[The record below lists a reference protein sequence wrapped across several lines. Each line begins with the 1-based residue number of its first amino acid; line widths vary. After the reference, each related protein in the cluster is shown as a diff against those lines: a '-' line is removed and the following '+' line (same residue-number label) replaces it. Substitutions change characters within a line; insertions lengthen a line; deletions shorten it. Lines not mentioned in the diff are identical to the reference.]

1 MPGSGKSIAA
11 PAARALCA
19 ADPGCSRRI
28 CHQLSSARGEA
39 RFGSRIIPLRSRGK
53 RVRDHDVI
61 PFPIPPSSGHRSWQP
76 LLVSLCAA
84 ACSSGSAAPQPQQ
97 LTLWSG
103 IAPEFTND
111 LIRRFNSALPQTHID
126 LQTTSGGV
134 VVVSAV
140 DGGQGQLGLAQ
151 SDVVYLAYRRG
162 IERNLYP
169 HKNLR
174 AIAVLWVN
182 TFHVLVRRDSPFRSI
197 DDLKGRRVGIIPP
210 GTSGEFSTR
219 IVLGAHGMS
228 YADVQP
234 IFEPTDSLVPK
245 LGSGQI
251 DAVFSANPLML
262 AATRALSQTVP
273 LRLLPIG
280 RTVINRLR
288 GSYPFL
294 RPVTVAANQL
304 PGQNRPIETLGAEW
318 LLVCR
323 SDLSEDLVYQL
334 TRAFFEQLPALAR
347 DHGEAAL
354 IDPEQAPAA
363 PIPLHAG
370 AARYYRERE
379 ILR

>member
-1 MPGSGKSIAA
+1 MH
-11 PAARALCA
+11 RL
-19 ADPGCSRRI
+19 
-28 CHQLSSARGEA
+28 LVEARGTA
-39 RFGSRIIPLRSRGK
+39 A
-53 RVRDHDVI
+53 
-61 PFPIPPSSGHRSWQP
+61 QP
-76 LLVSLCAA
+76 
-84 ACSSGSAAPQPQQ
+84 

-103 IAPEFTND
+103 IATEFTND
-111 LIRRFNSALPQTHID
+111 LIQRFNGALPQTHIG
-126 LQTTSGGV
+126 LQATSGGV

-140 DGGQGQLGLAQ
+140 DSGQGQLGLAQ

-182 TFHVLVRRDSPFRSI
+182 NLYVLVRRDSPFRSI
-197 DDLKGRRVGIIPP
+197 SDLKGRRVGVILP

-228 YADVQP
+228 YADV
-234 IFEPTDSLVPK
+234 EPTFQPTAQIVPK
-245 LGSGQI
+245 LGLGEI
-251 DAVFSANPLML
+251 DAVFSANPVML
-262 AATRALSQTVP
+262 TTARALSETVP
-273 LRLLPIG
+273 LRLLPIS

-304 PGQNRPIETLGAEW
+304 RGQDQPIETLGAEW

-334 TRAFFEQLPALAR
+334 TREFFTQLPALAR

-354 IDPEQAPAA
+354 IDPEQAPAT

>member
-1 MPGSGKSIAA
+1 MATTSSRFRSGRVPGTAA
-11 PAARALCA
+11 A
-19 ADPGCSRRI
+19 
-28 CHQLSSARGEA
+28 
-39 RFGSRIIPLRSRGK
+39 
-53 RVRDHDVI
+53 
-61 PFPIPPSSGHRSWQP
+61 

-84 ACSSGSAAPQPQQ
+84 ACSSGSAAPQSQQQ

-103 IAPEFTND
+103 IAAGFTND
-111 LIRRFNSALPQTHID
+111 LIRRFNSTLPQTHIG

-140 DGGQGQLGLAQ
+140 DGGKGQLGLAP
-151 SDVVYLAYRRG
+151 SDIVYLAYRRG

-182 TFHVLVRRDSPFRSI
+182 TFYVLVRHDSPFRSI
-197 DDLKGRRVGIIPP
+197 TDLKGRRVGIILP

-219 IVLGAHGMS
+219 IVLGVHGMS

-234 IFEPTDSLVPK
+234 TFQPTDRIVEK
-245 LGSGQI
+245 LGLGEI
-251 DAVFSANPLML
+251 DAVFSSNPLMMTT
-262 AATRALSQTVP
+262 ARALSETVP
-273 LRLLPIG
+273 LRVLPIG
-280 RTVINRLR
+280 RPEVNRLR

-304 PGQNRPIETLGAEW
+304 HGQDQPVETLGSEW
-318 LLVCR
+318 LLICR

-334 TRAFFEQLPALAR
+334 TREFFAQLPAMAR
-347 DHGEAAL
+347 EHGEAAL
-354 IDPEQAPAA
+354 IDPEQAPAT

-379 ILR
+379 VLR

>member
-1 MPGSGKSIAA
+1 VTATSSRFRSRRRPRKPA
-11 PAARALCA
+11 PARFAVAALLI
-19 ADPGCSRRI
+19 S
-28 CHQLSSARGEA
+28 LSAS
-39 RFGSRIIPLRSRGK
+39 
-53 RVRDHDVI
+53 
-61 PFPIPPSSGHRSWQP
+61 
-76 LLVSLCAA
+76 
-84 ACSSGSAAPQPQQ
+84 ACSSGSAAPRPQQ

-103 IAPEFTND
+103 IAAGFTND

-126 LQTTSGGV
+126 LQTTAGGV

-140 DGGQGQLGLAQ
+140 DSGQGQLGLAQ

-162 IERNLYP
+162 IERNQYP

-182 TFHVLVRRDSPFRSI
+182 TFYVVVRRDSRFHSI
-197 DDLKGRRVGIIPP
+197 ADLRGQRVGIIRP

-234 IFEPTDSLVPK
+234 IFEPTDDLMPK
-245 LGSGQI
+245 LGAREI

-262 AATRALSQTVP
+262 TAAHALSQTIP

-280 RTVINRLR
+280 RTVTNQLR

-294 RPVTVAANQL
+294 KPVTIAANQL
-304 PGQNRPIETLGAEW
+304 QGQNAPIETLGAEW
-318 LLVCR
+318 LLVCS
-323 SDLSEDLVYQL
+323 SDLSEELVYQL
-334 TRAFFEQLPALAR
+334 TREFFVQLPALAR
-347 DHGEAAL
+347 EHGEAAL
-354 IDPEQAPAA
+354 IDPEQAPAT

-379 ILR
+379 VLR

>member
-1 MPGSGKSIAA
+1 VA
-11 PAARALCA
+11 P
-19 ADPGCSRRI
+19 P
-28 CHQLSSARGEA
+28 
-39 RFGSRIIPLRSRGK
+39 
-53 RVRDHDVI
+53 
-61 PFPIPPSSGHRSWQP
+61 
-76 LLVSLCAA
+76 
-84 ACSSGSAAPQPQQ
+84 PQP

-103 IAPEFTND
+103 IAAEFTND
-111 LIRRFNSALPQTHID
+111 LISRFNGALPHTHIT
-126 LQTTSGGV
+126 LQAAAGGV

-140 DGGQGQLGLAQ
+140 DSGQGQLGLAQ

-182 TFHVLVRRDSPFRSI
+182 NLYVLVRADSAFRSI
-197 DDLKGRRVGIIPP
+197 EDLRGRRVGVILP

-219 IVLGAHGMS
+219 ILLSAHGMS

-234 IFEPTDSLVPK
+234 IFESSYSLMPK
-245 LGSGQI
+245 LGSGEI
-251 DAVFSANPLML
+251 DAVFSANPVML
-262 AATRALSQTVP
+262 SAARELSQRVP

-280 RTVINRLR
+280 RTVINQLR

-294 RPVTVAANQL
+294 KPVTVAANQL
-304 PGQNRPIETLGAEW
+304 SGQHQPTETLGSEW

-323 SDLSEDLVYQL
+323 SDLAEDLVYAL
-334 TRAFFEQLPALAR
+334 TREFFAQLPAMAQNLR
-347 DHGEAAL
+347 EAAL

-379 ILR
+379 VLR

>member
-1 MPGSGKSIAA
+1 MTTTSS
-11 PAARALCA
+11 RAGFRGRAGTALLALLCTV
-19 ADPGCSRRI
+19 G
-28 CHQLSSARGEA
+28 
-39 RFGSRIIPLRSRGK
+39 
-53 RVRDHDVI
+53 
-61 PFPIPPSSGHRSWQP
+61 
-76 LLVSLCAA
+76 
-84 ACSSGSAAPQPQQ
+84 CSSGSAAPAPQR

-103 IAPEFTND
+103 IAEGFTND
-111 LIRRFNSALPQTHID
+111 LIRRFNGALPQIHVD
-126 LQTTSGGV
+126 LQATSGGV

-140 DGGQGQLGLAQ
+140 DAGQGQLGLAQ
-151 SDVVYLAYRRG
+151 ADVVYLAYRRG

-182 TFHVLVRRDSPFRSI
+182 TLYVLVRRDSLFQSI
-197 DDLKGRRVGIIPP
+197 DDLKGRRVGVIVP

-219 IVLGAHGMS
+219 ILLGAHGMS
-228 YADVQP
+228 YADVKP
-234 IFEPTDSLVPK
+234 IFEPTGDLVPK

-251 DAVFSANPLML
+251 DAVFSANPVML
-262 AATRALSQTVP
+262 EAARTLNQTVP

-304 PGQNRPIETLGAEW
+304 PGQSQPIETLGAEW

-323 SDLSEDLVYQL
+323 GDLSEDLVYQL

-347 DHGEAAL
+347 DHGEGAL

>member
-1 MPGSGKSIAA
+1 VTTTSSRFRSRRFTSFIAA
-11 PAARALCA
+11 WLAL
-19 ADPGCSRRI
+19 
-28 CHQLSSARGEA
+28 Q
-39 RFGSRIIPLRSRGK
+39 
-53 RVRDHDVI
+53 
-61 PFPIPPSSGHRSWQP
+61 
-76 LLVSLCAA
+76 CAA
-84 ACSSGSAAPQPQQ
+84 ACSSGAAAPRSQQ

-103 IAPEFTND
+103 IAAGFTTD
-111 LIRRFNSALPQTHID
+111 LIKGFNSALPQTHID
-126 LQTTSGGV
+126 LQNAAGGV
-134 VVVSAV
+134 VVVSAI

-174 AIAVLWVN
+174 AIATLWIN
-182 TFHVLVRRDSPFRSI
+182 NFYVLVRRDSPFRSI
-197 DDLKGRRVGIIPP
+197 EDLKGKRVGIIRP

-219 IVLGAHGMS
+219 IVLGAYGMR

-234 IFEPTDSLVPK
+234 IFEPTDTLVPK
-245 LGSGQI
+245 LGSGEL

-262 AATRALSQTVP
+262 EAARTLSQTVP
-273 LRLLPIG
+273 LRLLPIS
-280 RTVINRLR
+280 RTVSNQLR

-304 PGQNRPIETLGAEW
+304 GGQDQPINTLGAEW

-323 SDLSEDLVYQL
+323 NDLAEDLVYDL
-334 TRAFFEQLPALAR
+334 TRAFFAQLPVLAR

-354 IDPEQAPAA
+354 IDPEQAPAT
-363 PIPLHAG
+363 PIPLHPG

>member
-1 MPGSGKSIAA
+1 MTTTSSRFAIAA
-11 PAARALCA
+11 
-19 ADPGCSRRI
+19 
-28 CHQLSSARGEA
+28 
-39 RFGSRIIPLRSRGK
+39 
-53 RVRDHDVI
+53 
-61 PFPIPPSSGHRSWQP
+61 

-84 ACSSGSAAPQPQQ
+84 CSSGAAAPQPLQ

-103 IAPEFTND
+103 IAPAFTND
-111 LIRRFNSALPQTHID
+111 LIQRFNSAVPETHIGWRP
-126 LQTTSGGV
+126 TSGGV
-134 VVVSAV
+134 VAVSAV
-140 DGGQGQLGLAQ
+140 DAGQGQLGLAQ

-162 IERNLYP
+162 IEDNKYP
-169 HKNLR
+169 HMNLR

-182 TFHVLVRRDSPFRSI
+182 TFHMLVLRDSPFHSI
-197 DDLKGRRVGIIPP
+197 ADLKGRRVGIIPK

-219 IVLGAHGMS
+219 IVFAAYGMS
-228 YADVQP
+228 SDDDVQP
-234 IFEPTDSLVPK
+234 IYEPTDSLVPK

-251 DAVFSANPLML
+251 DAVFSANPLMP
-262 AATRALSQTVP
+262 ATAIALSQTVP

-280 RTVINRLR
+280 RAEVNRLR

-294 RPVTVAANQL
+294 RPVTVAGNQL
-304 PGQNRPIETLGAEW
+304 RGQNQPIETLGAEW

-334 TRAFFEQLPALAR
+334 TRVFFDQLPALAR
-347 DHGEAAL
+347 KHGEAAL

>member
-1 MPGSGKSIAA
+1 MTTTSGK
-11 PAARALCA
+11 P
-19 ADPGCSRRI
+19 PY
-28 CHQLSSARGEA
+28 
-39 RFGSRIIPLRSRGK
+39 RSFA
-53 RVRDHDVI
+53 VAV
-61 PFPIPPSSGHRSWQP
+61 
-76 LLVSLCAA
+76 LLVSLCT
-84 ACSSGSAAPQPQQ
+84 ACSSGAAAPQPQQ
-97 LTLWSG
+97 LRLWSG
-103 IAPEFTND
+103 IAPGFTNG
-111 LIRRFNSALPQTHID
+111 LIRRFNSALPQTHIS
-126 LQTTSGGV
+126 LQPTSGGV
-134 VVVSAV
+134 VAVSAV
-140 DGGQGQLGLAQ
+140 DGGEGELGLAQ
-151 SDVVYLAYRRG
+151 ADVVYLAYRRG
-162 IERNLYP
+162 IERNQYP

-182 TFHVLVRRDSPFRSI
+182 TFHVLVRADSPFRSI
-197 DDLKGRRVGIIPP
+197 EDLKGQRVGIIPP

-219 IVLGAHGMS
+219 IVLGAHGFS
-228 YADVQP
+228 YADMEP
-234 IFEPTDSLVPK
+234 IFEPTDILVPK
-245 LGSGQI
+245 LAAGEI

-273 LRLLPIG
+273 LRLLPIS
-280 RTVINRLR
+280 RTVTNRLR

-304 PGQNRPIETLGAEW
+304 TGQSRPIETLGAEW

-323 SDLSEDLVYQL
+323 SDLSEDVVYQL
-334 TRAFFEQLPALAR
+334 TRAFFEQLPALAL

>member
-1 MPGSGKSIAA
+1 MSSHF
-11 PAARALCA
+11 R
-19 ADPGCSRRI
+19 SRRRSSTAAALLISI
-28 CHQLSSARGEA
+28 CT
-39 RFGSRIIPLRSRGK
+39 
-53 RVRDHDVI
+53 
-61 PFPIPPSSGHRSWQP
+61 
-76 LLVSLCAA
+76 A
-84 ACSSGSAAPQPQQ
+84 ACSSGSAAPQSQQ

-103 IAPEFTND
+103 IAAGFTND
-111 LIRRFNSALPQTHID
+111 LIRRLNGALPQTHIG
-126 LQTTSGGV
+126 LQPTSGGV

-182 TFHVLVRRDSPFRSI
+182 TFYVLVRRDSPFRSI
-197 DDLKGRRVGIIPP
+197 TDLKGRRVGIIRP

-234 IFEPTDSLVPK
+234 IFEPTDTLVPK
-245 LGSGQI
+245 LGSGEI

-262 AATRALSQTVP
+262 AAARALSETVP

-280 RTVINRLR
+280 RTEVNQLR

-304 PGQNRPIETLGAEW
+304 SGQNKPIETLGSEW

-323 SDLSEDLVYQL
+323 SDLSEELVYQL
-334 TRAFFEQLPALAR
+334 TREFFAQLPAMAR

-354 IDPEQAPAA
+354 IDPEQAPAT

>member
-1 MPGSGKSIAA
+1 MTTSSSRFRSAPCLDIAA
-11 PAARALCA
+11 VVLALCA
-19 ADPGCSRRI
+19 
-28 CHQLSSARGEA
+28 
-39 RFGSRIIPLRSRGK
+39 
-53 RVRDHDVI
+53 
-61 PFPIPPSSGHRSWQP
+61 
-76 LLVSLCAA
+76 LVSGAG
-84 ACSSGSAAPQPQQ
+84 CSSGAAAPQSQQ

-103 IAPEFTND
+103 IAAEFTND
-111 LIRRFNSALPQTHID
+111 LIKRFNTALPQTHID
-126 LQTTSGGV
+126 LQTAAGGV

-140 DGGQGQLGLAQ
+140 DGGKGQLGLAQ

-162 IERNLYP
+162 IERNQYP

-182 TFHVLVRRDSPFRSI
+182 NLYVLVRRDSPFRSI
-197 DDLKGRRVGIIPP
+197 KDLKGRRVGVILR

-219 IVLGAHGMS
+219 ILLSAHGMS

-234 IFEPTDSLVPK
+234 IFESTYNLVPK
-245 LGSGQI
+245 LGSGEI
-251 DAVFSANPLML
+251 DAVFSANPVML
-262 AATRALSQTVP
+262 SAARELSETVP

-280 RTVINRLR
+280 RTVINQLR

-294 RPVTVAANQL
+294 KPVTVAANQL
-304 PGQNRPIETLGAEW
+304 SGQDEPTETLGSEW

-323 SDLSEDLVYQL
+323 SDLPEDLVYNL
-334 TRAFFEQLPALAR
+334 TREFFAQLPAMAR
-347 DHGEAAL
+347 AHGEAAL
-354 IDPEQAPAA
+354 IDPEQEPAT

>member
-1 MPGSGKSIAA
+1 MTTTSSRFQPCRRPGTASGKPAQGRFAISGKPAQGRFAISGKPVRRRFAIA
-11 PAARALCA
+11 
-19 ADPGCSRRI
+19 S
-28 CHQLSSARGEA
+28 
-39 RFGSRIIPLRSRGK
+39 
-53 RVRDHDVI
+53 
-61 PFPIPPSSGHRSWQP
+61 
-76 LLVSLCAA
+76 LLVSLCAT
-84 ACSSGSAAPQPQQ
+84 ACASGSAAPQPQQ

-103 IAPEFTND
+103 IAPAFTND
-111 LIRRFNSALPQTHID
+111 LIQRLNSALPQIHID

-134 VVVSAV
+134 VAVSAV
-140 DGGQGQLGLAQ
+140 DSGQGQLGLAQ
-151 SDVVYLAYRRG
+151 SDVVYIAYRRG

-228 YADVQP
+228 YADLQP
-234 IFEPTDSLVPK
+234 IFEPTDNLVPK

-262 AATRALSQTVP
+262 AVTRALSQAVP
-273 LRLLPIG
+273 LRMLPIG
-280 RTVINRLR
+280 RPEVNRLR

-294 RPVTVAANQL
+294 KPVTVAANEL
-304 PGQNRPIETLGAEW
+304 PGQSQPIETLGAEW

-334 TRAFFEQLPALAR
+334 TRAFFEQLPAMAR

>member
-1 MPGSGKSIAA
+1 MTSSRRRALRRPGAVSGK
-11 PAARALCA
+11 PA
-19 ADPGCSRRI
+19 RR
-28 CHQLSSARGEA
+28 
-39 RFGSRIIPLRSRGK
+39 RFAITA
-53 RVRDHDVI
+53 
-61 PFPIPPSSGHRSWQP
+61 
-76 LLVSLCAA
+76 LLVSLCTA
-84 ACSSGSAAPQPQQ
+84 ACSSGAAAPPPQQ
-97 LTLWSG
+97 LTLLSG
-103 IAPEFTND
+103 IAAGFTND
-111 LIRRFNSALPQTHID
+111 LVKRFNSALPQTHIN
-126 LQTTSGGV
+126 LQTSAGGV

-162 IERNLYP
+162 IERNQYP

-182 TFHVLVRRDSPFRSI
+182 TFYVVVRRDSTIKSI
-197 DDLKGRRVGIIPP
+197 ADLKGKRVGIIRP

-219 IVLGAHGMS
+219 IVLGVHGMS

-234 IFEPTDSLVPK
+234 IFEPTDDLMPK
-245 LGSGQI
+245 LGSREI
-251 DAVFSANPLML
+251 EAVFSANPLML
-262 AATRALSQTVP
+262 TAAHDLSQTVP

-280 RTVINRLR
+280 RTEVNRLR

-294 RPVTVAANQL
+294 KPVTLAPNQL
-304 PGQNRPIETLGAEW
+304 KGQDQPIETLGAEW
-318 LLVCR
+318 LLVCS
-323 SDLSEDLVYQL
+323 SDLSEELVYQL

-354 IDPEQAPAA
+354 IDPEQAPAT

-379 ILR
+379 VLR

>member
-1 MPGSGKSIAA
+1 MTATSSRFRSRRRSSTVSGKPAPRRFAIAA
-11 PAARALCA
+11 LL
-19 ADPGCSRRI
+19 
-28 CHQLSSARGEA
+28 LS
-39 RFGSRIIPLRSRGK
+39 LY
-53 RVRDHDVI
+53 
-61 PFPIPPSSGHRSWQP
+61 
-76 LLVSLCAA
+76 AA
-84 ACSSGSAAPQPQQ
+84 ACSSGSAAPQSQQ

-103 IAPEFTND
+103 IAAGFTND
-111 LIRRFNSALPQTHID
+111 LIQRFNSALPQIHID

-174 AIAVLWVN
+174 AIAVLWIN
-182 TFHVLVRRDSPFRSI
+182 NLYVLVRGDSPFRSI
-197 DDLKGRRVGIIPP
+197 KDLKGRRVGVILP

-219 IVLGAHGMS
+219 ILLSAHGMS

-234 IFEPTDSLVPK
+234 IFEPTDTLVPK
-245 LGSGQI
+245 LGSGEI

-262 AATRALSQTVP
+262 ASAHALSQTVP

-280 RTVINRLR
+280 RTVSNRLR

-334 TRAFFEQLPALAR
+334 TRAFFEELPALAR

-379 ILR
+379 VLR

>member
-1 MPGSGKSIAA
+1 VTTTSS
-11 PAARALCA
+11 RFR
-19 ADPGCSRRI
+19 SRRR
-28 CHQLSSARGEA
+28 QGTAAAL
-39 RFGSRIIPLRSRGK
+39 
-53 RVRDHDVI
+53 
-61 PFPIPPSSGHRSWQP
+61 
-76 LLVSLCAA
+76 LLVSLTAT
-84 ACSSGSAAPQPQQ
+84 ACSSRSVAAQPQQ
-97 LTLWSG
+97 LALWSG
-103 IAPEFTND
+103 TAAEFTND
-111 LIRRFNSALPQTHID
+111 LIQRVNGALRQTHID

-182 TFHVLVRRDSPFRSI
+182 TLYVLVRRDSPFQSI
-197 DDLKGRRVGIIPP
+197 SDLKGRRVGIILR

-219 IVLGAHGMS
+219 IVLGAYGMS
-228 YADVQP
+228 YDDV
-234 IFEPTDSLVPK
+234 EPTFQPTGQIVPK
-245 LGSGQI
+245 LGLGEI

-262 AATRALSQTVP
+262 AAARTLSETVP
-273 LRLLPIG
+273 LRLLPIS
-280 RTVINRLR
+280 RTVINTLR

-294 RPVTVAANQL
+294 KPVTVAANQL
-304 PGQNRPIETLGAEW
+304 HGQDRPIETLGSEW

-334 TRAFFEQLPALAR
+334 TREFFAQLPAMAR

-354 IDPEQAPAA
+354 IDPEQAPAT

>member
-1 MPGSGKSIAA
+1 MSGKPAQRRFAIAA
-11 PAARALCA
+11 M
-19 ADPGCSRRI
+19 
-28 CHQLSSARGEA
+28 
-39 RFGSRIIPLRSRGK
+39 
-53 RVRDHDVI
+53 
-61 PFPIPPSSGHRSWQP
+61 
-76 LLVSLCAA
+76 LVSLCAT

-103 IAPEFTND
+103 IAPAFTND
-111 LIRRFNSALPQTHID
+111 LIRHLNRALPQIHIG
-126 LQTTSGGV
+126 LQPTSGGV
-134 VVVSAV
+134 VAVSAV
-140 DGGQGQLGLAQ
+140 DSGQGQLGLAQ
-151 SDVVYLAYRRG
+151 SDVVYIAYRRG
-162 IERNLYP
+162 IEKNLYP

-228 YADVQP
+228 YADLQP

-251 DAVFSANPLML
+251 DAVFSANPLIL
-262 AATRALSQTVP
+262 GATRSMSQTVP

-280 RTVINRLR
+280 RAEVNQLR

-294 RPVTVAANQL
+294 KPVTIAANEL
-304 PGQNRPIETLGAEW
+304 PGQSQPVVTLGAEW

-323 SDLSEDLVYQL
+323 SDLSEDRVYEL
-334 TRAFFEQLPALAR
+334 TREFFELLPELAR
-347 DHGEAAL
+347 NHGEAAL

>member
-1 MPGSGKSIAA
+1 MLA
-11 PAARALCA
+11 
-19 ADPGCSRRI
+19 
-28 CHQLSSARGEA
+28 
-39 RFGSRIIPLRSRGK
+39 
-53 RVRDHDVI
+53 
-61 PFPIPPSSGHRSWQP
+61 
-76 LLVSLCAA
+76 
-84 ACSSGSAAPQPQQ
+84 
-97 LTLWSG
+97 SG
-103 IAPEFTND
+103 IAAEFTND
-111 LIRRFNSALPQTHID
+111 LIRRFNHALPQTQVT
-126 LQTTSGGV
+126 LQNAAGGV

-140 DGGQGQLGLAQ
+140 DGGQAQLGLAQ

-162 IERNLYP
+162 IEQNQYP

-182 TFHVLVRRDSPFRSI
+182 TFYVLVRADSPFRSI
-197 DDLKGRRVGIIPP
+197 TDLKGRRVGIIRP

-234 IFEPTDSLVPK
+234 TFETTFDLMPK
-245 LGSGQI
+245 LGSGEI
-251 DAVFSANPLML
+251 DAVFSANPVML
-262 AATRALSQTVP
+262 AAARELSKTVA

-280 RTVINRLR
+280 RAVTNQLR

-294 RPVTVAANQL
+294 RPVTISANQL
-304 PGQNRPIETLGAEW
+304 AGQTQPIETLGAEW

-334 TRAFFEQLPALAR
+334 TRTFLEQLPAMAR
-347 DHGEAAL
+347 HLQEAAL